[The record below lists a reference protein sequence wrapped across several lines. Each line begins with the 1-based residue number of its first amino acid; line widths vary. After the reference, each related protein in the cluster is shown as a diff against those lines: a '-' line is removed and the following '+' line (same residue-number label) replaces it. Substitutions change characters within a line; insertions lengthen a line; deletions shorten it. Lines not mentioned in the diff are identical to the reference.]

1 MRVVL
6 EYRDPQIQ
14 SHSSTGKEE
23 RAADVTL
30 KATRDLLLECSAL
43 DSHARALYPHK
54 LLTIGDLT
62 HLLRWNYGADLEL
75 ENVCF
80 GGRQGQWKERKDGAP
95 RWGEARIGVS
105 MPLQKETQKRH
116 QHVNHTGK
124 QMLTRQTP
132 LLHNQMNQ
140 CKDSNTYIY
149 ICVYELEAIF
159 PWL

>member
-105 MPLQKETQKRH
+105 TPLQKETPEETPACESHRKTNAH
-116 QHVNHTGK
+116 QTD
-124 QMLTRQTP
+124 TP
-132 LLHNQMNQ
+132 AAQSDEPRIARIAIH
-140 CKDSNTYIY
+140 IY
-149 ICVYELEAIF
+149 MCI
-159 PWL
+159 